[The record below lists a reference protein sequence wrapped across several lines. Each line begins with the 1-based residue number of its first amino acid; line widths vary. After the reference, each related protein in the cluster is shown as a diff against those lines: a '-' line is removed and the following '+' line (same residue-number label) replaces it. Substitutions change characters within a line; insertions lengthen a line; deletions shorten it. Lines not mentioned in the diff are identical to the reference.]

1 MKKVKILVEIVVDQ
15 DQQQVVESILDT
27 IDFREQGDNWQI
39 ITVETAE

>member
-1 MKKVKILVEIVVDQ
+1 MAKVKILVEIVVDE

-39 ITVETAE
+39 ITVEAQE